1 MQPLS
6 NFIWV
11 EVEKSHENSTFI
23 KGKNNEKIE
32 LYLDSSFEPE
42 FNARQYGTV
51 YAVSK
56 NVKGVEA
63 GDKIYCHH
71 FLVSESNRV
80 KFIDDKLVYK
90 IREPFVYAIVRD
102 GKIKMLN
109 NWVFVEQVK
118 ETEDDCKTESGIWF
132 KPNPNEEELH
142 GVLRYSNDELFEQGA
157 KLGDRVIFSTNSEY
171 VMKIE
176 GKELMRMRNEDVLAI
191 YNG

>member
-42 FNARQYGTV
+42 FNARQHGTV

-90 IREPFVYAIVRD
+90 IREPFVYAIVRN

-132 KPNPNEEELH
+132 KPNPHEEELH
-142 GVLRYSNDELFEQGA
+142 GVLKHSNNELFEQGV

-176 GKELMRMRNEDVLAI
+176 GEELMRMRNEDVLAI